1 MYFDSNMAHA
11 CAHADAQACVA
22 AGDEPAEI
30 LVVVASSGA

>member
-11 CAHADAQACVA
+11 CVA
-22 AGDEPAEI
+22 AGDERAEV